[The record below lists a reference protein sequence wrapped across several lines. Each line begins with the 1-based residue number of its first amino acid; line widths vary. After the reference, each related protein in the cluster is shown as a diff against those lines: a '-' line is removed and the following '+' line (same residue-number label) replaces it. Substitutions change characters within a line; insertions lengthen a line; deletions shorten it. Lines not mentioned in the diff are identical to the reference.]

1 MAGYAKPWTCYADQL
16 SILQQRGMQ
25 VSNPAKALEY
35 LERIGYH
42 RLSGYWY
49 DMRQWHRNAAGQRVV
64 TDQFKHGTGFQNVV
78 ALYVFDKRL
87 RFLVL
92 DALERIEIALRVDL
106 SYRLGAR
113 EPSPTKTRQHFNT
126 TFTQK
131 KKKSG
136 RTAHEEWLSKHDGL
150 IQRSS
155 EKFLEHN
162 SQIRHPPAIWVA
174 CEVWDFGCLS
184 SVSGLPELEQTP
196 CQSYGLPADS
206 GACSPVGCVA

>member
-35 LERIGYH
+35 LERIGYY

-49 DMRQWHRNAAGQRVV
+49 DMRQWHRNAAGRRVV
-64 TDQFKHGTGFQNVV
+64 TDQFKHCTGFQNVV

-106 SYRLGAR
+106 SYRLGRKGAFAY
-113 EPSPTKTRQHFNT
+113 QDAAHFNT

-150 IQRSS
+150 IQREIYPTQPS
-155 EKFLEHN
+155 E
-162 SQIRHPPAIWVA
+162 IRHPPGHLGGLRGMGLWVFVRPFFRLA
-174 CEVWDFGCLS
+174 RAGAKRH
-184 SVSGLPELEQTP
+184 
-196 CQSYGLPADS
+196 CQVLRPAR
-206 GACSPVGCVA
+206 